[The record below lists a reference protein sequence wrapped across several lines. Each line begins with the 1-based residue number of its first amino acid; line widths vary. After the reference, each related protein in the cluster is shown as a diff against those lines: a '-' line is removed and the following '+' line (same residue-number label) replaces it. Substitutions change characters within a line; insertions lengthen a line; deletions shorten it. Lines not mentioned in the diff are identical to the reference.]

1 MNRSKWKGPYIAPK
15 KLGTNTTKKQ
25 LELIM
30 PRNIEITPQLVGL
43 TVKVYNGKEYQEVV
57 VTKDMITHKFGEFV
71 FTRGKFSF
79 KKKKKKQ
86 YGSKN

>member
-15 KLGTNTTKKQ
+15 KLLTNNAKKP

-30 PRNIEITPQLVGL
+30 PRNIEITPRLVDL
-43 TVKVYNGKEYQEVV
+43 TVKVYNGKEYQEITI
-57 VTKDMITHKFGEFV
+57 TKDMITHKLGEFV

-79 KKKKKKQ
+79 KKKKKK
-86 YGSKN
+86 